1 MKPSFLALISAVL
14 QTAVMVSVIVE
25 WHIRNLLVIGLTATG
40 GVLTAVAAIFVFIE
54 ER

>member
-1 MKPSFLALISAVL
+1 MRPIFLALISAVL

-25 WHIRNLLVIGLTATG
+25 WHIIL
-40 GVLTAVAAIFVFIE
+40 VFIE